1 MFSPDLE
8 HIFRSNVG
16 NEFVVITRGNG
27 PHKTENAYEINRILS
42 LMIHTHLI
50 EYKIVGAAKALLL
63 PCFPF
68 ISQLKAG
75 DVITT
80 GQYMNYQTLSNLQF
94 RSLLKKSFRSFHNDL
109 KETSDEKIPFVSVG
123 ITASVLSFK
132 KASMI
137 QKKHERRSKM
147 VASRQVEVPTY
158 KGIGRQQGRG
168 LGALARV
175 IGKTFWVKI
184 SSQLQDA

>member
-1 MFSPDLE
+1 ML
-8 HIFRSNVG
+8 FR
-16 NEFVVITRGNG
+16 
-27 PHKTENAYEINRILS
+27 
-42 LMIHTHLI
+42 
-50 EYKIVGAAKALLL
+50 
-63 PCFPF
+63 
-68 ISQLKAG
+68 
-75 DVITT
+75 
-80 GQYMNYQTLSNLQF
+80 
-94 RSLLKKSFRSFHNDL
+94 
-109 KETSDEKIPFVSVG
+109 
-123 ITASVLSFK
+123 

-137 QKKHERRSKM
+137 HKKPERRSKM